1 MTKAS
6 IKQIANSVRGHKES
20 FQVGKTQ
27 ASKAPDVR
35 FGLDKE
41 AFVITGKKP
50 DGRFTTVKVFPNGD
64 VTERHTGEKHAT
76 KMPNQHSHFADSLAG
91 CISSKLIE
99 VLHVSKPCFSDEG
112 ICLCGVDL
120 GFHS

>member
-6 IKQIANSVRGHKES
+6 IKQIANSVRGHTEL
-20 FQVGKTQ
+20 FQGSKTQ
-27 ASKAPDVR
+27 VSKAPDVR

-41 AFVITGKKP
+41 AFVITTKKP
-50 DGRFTTVKVFPNGD
+50 DGRFTTIKVFPNGD

-76 KMPNQHSHFADSLAG
+76 KMPNQHSHLADSLAD
-91 CISSKLIE
+91 CIGSKLIE
-99 VLHVSKPCFSDEG
+99 VLRVSKPHFGDDG
-112 ICLCGVDL
+112 ICLCGLDL